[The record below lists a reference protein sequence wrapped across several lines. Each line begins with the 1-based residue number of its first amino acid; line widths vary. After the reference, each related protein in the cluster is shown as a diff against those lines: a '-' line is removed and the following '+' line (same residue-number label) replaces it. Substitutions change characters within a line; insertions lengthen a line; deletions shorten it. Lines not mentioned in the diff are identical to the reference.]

1 MPFSDMKAR
10 NSSLVK
16 EEPLSVRTFC
26 GRLTPCNVFGGRD
39 RLHHVDVEPFGVG
52 VHDDQKN
59 VAYEGSCEIKL
70 QSAPWLRG
78 PLPGVKGGNSRGRA
92 GLLTHRTRFDEI
104 VNLCIHSGPP
114 YVVGMG

>member
-1 MPFSDMKAR
+1 MKAR

-26 GRLTPCNVFGGRD
+26 GRLTPCNFFGGRD

-59 VAYEGSCEIKL
+59 VKGPMKGPVKSSCSLLHGSEG
-70 QSAPWLRG
+70 
-78 PLPGVKGGNSRGRA
+78 
-92 GLLTHRTRFDEI
+92 
-104 VNLCIHSGPP
+104 HSQE
-114 YVVGMG
+114 